1 MLHNLLDHYINA
13 SEGQLTHGFTWYK
26 KANRIC
32 VKLSIKH
39 DLPLYKVVGILSALS
54 PRNKWERNIIDC
66 ESVIVHGIKAS
77 VCTFNAN
84 KEKAVR
90 ILRAS
95 TPTEVFD
102 ELNGRKVQSFYNNIL
117 KPKKVSTVT
126 VDVHAMRS
134 VGLNRAPNKTL
145 YNQVE
150 DAYKSLGTLLG
161 ILPHEAQAIV
171 WAVVRDGKIM
181 GV

>member
-13 SEGQLTHGFTWYK
+13 SEEQLSHGFTWYK

-39 DLPLYKVVGILSALS
+39 NLPVYKVVGILSALS
-54 PRNKWERNIIDC
+54 PRNRWERNIVDA
-66 ESVIVHGIKAS
+66 ESVIIHGIDAT

-84 KEKAVR
+84 KEKAVK
-90 ILRAS
+90 ILHCG
-95 TPTEVFD
+95 D
-102 ELNGRKVQSFYNNIL
+102 ESEAFRLLNGRKVQSFYNNIL

-134 VGLNRAPNKTL
+134 VGLNRAPNKGL
-145 YNQVE
+145 YDSVEEAYNQ
-150 DAYKSLGTLLG
+150 LGELLG
-161 ILPHEAQAIV
+161 ILPHEAQAVI
-171 WAVVRDGKIM
+171 WGVVRG
-181 GV
+181 

>member
-13 SEGQLTHGFTWYK
+13 SEEQLSHGFTWYK

-39 DLPLYKVVGILSALS
+39 DLPVYKVVGILSALS

-66 ESVIVHGIKAS
+66 ESVIIHGMKAR

-84 KEKAVR
+84 KEKAVK
-90 ILRAS
+90 ILNC
-95 TPTEVFD
+95 ED
-102 ELNGRKVQSFYNNIL
+102 ESEAFRLLNGRKVQSFYNNIL

-145 YNQVE
+145 YDQVE
-150 DAYKSLGTLLG
+150 EAYTELGELLG
-161 ILPHEAQAIV
+161 MLPHEAQAVI
-171 WAVVRDGKIM
+171 WGVVRG
-181 GV
+181 